1 MRSRRLRRYLPFLP
15 SVGLG
20 VVGGV
25 WVWISKPDLG
35 VAQPLWLQL
44 LLGVATGA
52 GLLLGGWLLEKLV
65 PSFGEGSNLIERMLR
80 RLRLSR
86 FDALLLA
93 TLTAVGE
100 ELLFRGGLLPLL
112 GVPLQALLFAL
123 LHPAP
128 PRAWVYT
135 AYTGVAGLAL
145 GYAAV
150 GSGGLLAPILAH
162 FLVNAQGL
170 LSVRRRR
177 PAGPVQVRSRQARS
191 SGER

>member
-20 VVGGV
+20 LVGGV

-100 ELLFRGGLLPLL
+100 ELLFRGGFWRWWACRFR
-112 GVPLQALLFAL
+112 ALWF
-123 LHPAP
+123 PPPTPPRPRRGCAP
-128 PRAWVYT
+128 P
-135 AYTGVAGLAL
+135 
-145 GYAAV
+145 
-150 GSGGLLAPILAH
+150 S
-162 FLVNAQGL
+162 
-170 LSVRRRR
+170 
-177 PAGPVQVRSRQARS
+177 PVWPVS
-191 SGER
+191 